1 MAVSPNEVKPVPQPG
16 LASRI
21 CCWHFCCWHPQIAL
35 WQLVLIGETLLAIQ
49 HQSYQNPTDTD
60 NVLNFLATFRKG
72 YTYSTTYQTFDVLAL
87 KSWLSFQNLGPKSAT
102 PPSDTLLGN
111 EGSWGGDPL
120 MIAILVAHTLG
131 LTPRSSCCWRIIS
144 QAHTFQMTLWS
155 SGQFECLAGVLGP
168 DEVFTGQGRTGRVVT
183 SQ

>member
-72 YTYSTTYQTFDVLAL
+72 YTYSTTYQTFAVLAL
-87 KSWLSFQNLGPKSAT
+87 KS
-102 PPSDTLLGN
+102 
-111 EGSWGGDPL
+111 
-120 MIAILVAHTLG
+120 
-131 LTPRSSCCWRIIS
+131 
-144 QAHTFQMTLWS
+144 
-155 SGQFECLAGVLGP
+155 
-168 DEVFTGQGRTGRVVT
+168 
-183 SQ
+183 

>member
-102 PPSDTLLGN
+102 PPSDTLLEN
-111 EGSWGGDPL
+111 EGGWGGDPL
-120 MIAILVAHTLG
+120 MIAILAAHTLG
-131 LTPRSSCCWRIIS
+131 LTPRSSCCWRIIWS
-144 QAHTFQMTLWS
+144 YRRHTPFRWP
-155 SGQFECLAGVLGP
+155 SGQ
-168 DEVFTGQGRTGRVVT
+168 VVNL
-183 SQ
+183 SV